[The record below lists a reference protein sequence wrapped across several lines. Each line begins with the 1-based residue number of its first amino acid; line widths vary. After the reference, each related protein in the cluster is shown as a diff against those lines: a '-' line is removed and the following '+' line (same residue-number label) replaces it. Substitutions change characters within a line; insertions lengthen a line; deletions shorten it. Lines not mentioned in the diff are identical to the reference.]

1 MKRYLHALCMCFSMF
16 CALPTPLHIW
26 KEEARPLMLLFL
38 PFVGGVI
45 GGIWALGG
53 WIMQELELPALMQ
66 GAILCS
72 LPFLLTGCI
81 HLDGYMDV
89 CDAVG
94 SCRDME
100 QRRRIL
106 KDPHVG
112 SFSVI
117 YCILLILGQFALLCS
132 KKAGAPWWP
141 LLLIPVTSRICA
153 GFAITLLR
161 PMSTSEYAGVYRRGI
176 RCGHLVWFGGLFAVV
191 CSIGFALGGLY
202 GMVVPVSALGY
213 ALSIL
218 KPIRALGGMSGDI
231 SGYGLTLGELA
242 GLFIYILL

>member
-1 MKRYLHALCMCFSMF
+1 M
-16 CALPTPLHIW
+16 
-26 KEEARPLMLLFL
+26 
-38 PFVGGVI
+38 
-45 GGIWALGG
+45 
-53 WIMQELELPALMQ
+53 
-66 GAILCS
+66 
-72 LPFLLTGCI
+72 
-81 HLDGYMDV
+81 
-89 CDAVG
+89 
-94 SCRDME
+94 
-100 QRRRIL
+100 
-106 KDPHVG
+106 G

-218 KPIRALGGMSGDI
+218 KPIRTLGGMSGDI